1 MLLEIEHKELS
12 DKVYEIMKEKILRR
26 EFKGGDKL
34 DLNVLSEQM
43 KISRTPLKDAITR
56 LAAERLVEVKPR
68 SGTFVSRVTSQDI
81 EQIMDI
87 RLMIELWA
95 LSRLNP
101 DSCAEL
107 YAHLEQILKQ
117 SQQIIDD
124 GPFSIVKFLECDAE
138 FHRTIVK
145 FSGNPRLVE
154 MYDAVNCF
162 IQITR
167 IFYYRNAEDAVS
179 SHRFHSNVAKF
190 IGENN
195 LPEALKRL
203 EAHLTDSREKM
214 VNILNDIGGYV

>member
-1 MLLEIEHKELS
+1 MLLEIEHKEVS